1 MGTSIMIPI
10 LLTAVTGYLWGSL
23 NSALIV
29 SRFMRYE
36 DIRTQGSGNAGATNM
51 YRTHGKLA
59 AILTVAGDF
68 LKVVPA
74 VLLARVFFDV
84 AAGSADSAS
93 VGLVSAISAVAR
105 PSLGFDPGYLAGLFV
120 LLGHI
125 FPVFFDFKGGKGVM
139 PAFALVLLLNPP
151 AFLVLLGIAVPVL
164 LIFRIMSLVSVLNA
178 ILLPI
183 VTAGIG
189 LIKQRDFLYE
199 TLFAAGYT
207 ILVLYS
213 HRENI
218 RRLLSG
224 NEKPILPKPDARHIR

>member
-1 MGTSIMIPI
+1 MGTTIVIPI

-36 DIRTQGSGNAGATNM
+36 DIRRQGSGNAGATNM
-51 YRTHGKLA
+51 YRTHGMLA

-93 VGLVSAISAVAR
+93 VGLVSAISAAVR
-105 PSLGFDPGYLAGLFV
+105 PSPGFDPGYLAGLFV

-125 FPVFFDFKGGKGVM
+125 FP
-139 PAFALVLLLNPP
+139 
-151 AFLVLLGIAVPVL
+151 
-164 LIFRIMSLVSVLNA
+164 
-178 ILLPI
+178 
-183 VTAGIG
+183 
-189 LIKQRDFLYE
+189 
-199 TLFAAGYT
+199 
-207 ILVLYS
+207 
-213 HRENI
+213 
-218 RRLLSG
+218 
-224 NEKPILPKPDARHIR
+224 